1 MDLKIENNKTVL
13 SSDSTFYK
21 TEGLIAKTRHFLNAD
36 AFLLK
41 LAEGLLLAGHRAGF
55 YRLATGD
62 EKHVFRAVL
71 TEKGSDLN
79 PSLSGRDIVF
89 FGYAGR
95 EELARRNDPELSFLL
110 MRPEFFMRLEKI
122 SERDG
127 GVKKSDFQ
135 KLYRLGSSGGVSF
148 PLLSPA
154 QKNIVETEDK
164 NVLVQGSAGSG
175 KTNVCIDKII
185 FTACRAYSGKILY
198 STFSRGLLNETRSRL
213 RQFETNLA
221 DFIKSYDEGS
231 IVFLGNDHKKALE
244 NRLGIYFSVDDDD
257 KIRQKVEKILDFL
270 NTKVDFFLIE
280 DLYFKNIDKIKTD
293 GREDADGAGFADEKY
308 FVTSYIGDMKN
319 HQLRGKLEKI
329 KDLSYEVIY
338 KEIYGAILGACDPE
352 NPLKAITLEEF
363 TKRREGSLGVRECEI
378 VYSIAR
384 DYEERLRSRG
394 LLDNNAM
401 SRRLLESASDLEKY
415 SLAIID
421 EVQDMTEAELCLVK
435 MISRKVFAVGDA
447 LQMINPSYFSFAY
460 LKRLLFEKDTIS
472 VAELVN
478 NYRSTKKIGD
488 IAESLSRLNT
498 GKFGVHSF
506 VLGTKSVD
514 DGGACST
521 VYIKDKDFLNA
532 LQREKF
538 NNYTVVVSG
547 AKEKQ
552 EVRKKLPQ
560 GEILTV
566 SEVKGLER
574 DAIVLYRVLSDN
586 FERFSA
592 LNRLVVA
599 RKQADENSVYRYYF
613 NLFYV
618 GISRAKTRLY
628 VAEEREIPL
637 FEEFFKNNFDELQ
650 TADAVKDLLASSN
663 IKEIDRDE
671 IAKRTLEFIKSG
683 QFDNARI
690 SAERMLNADEKR
702 EAMNRIEVYE
712 TYVLHGKYREAGVR
726 FWELNMREDA
736 KEQFEF
742 SRDDALIA
750 FLEAYQKKG
759 GGALNYQAAAFLEDK
774 NLDAKARDLIF
785 EVMTRDAARLLEE
798 QKKINS
804 AIKTNKVT
812 KRK

>member
-1 MDLKIENNKTVL
+1 MELKIENNKTVL
-13 SSDSTFYK
+13 SSDGAFYK
-21 TEGLIAKTRHFLNAD
+21 TESLITAARHFLNAD

-41 LAEGLLLAGHRAGF
+41 VAEGLLLANIGEGF
-55 YRLATGD
+55 YRAATKDG
-62 EKHVFRAVL
+62 KHIFLIAV
-71 TEKGSDLN
+71 TEKNNNLN
-79 PSLSGRDIVF
+79 ASLKGRDIVF
-89 FGYAGR
+89 FGYEGR

-110 MRPEFFMRLEKI
+110 MRPEFFLRLEKLNGFGN
-122 SERDG
+122 S
-127 GVKKSDFQ
+127 GVRRVDFQ
-135 KLYRLGSSGGVSF
+135 KLYRLAASGGVSF

-185 FTACRAYSGKILY
+185 FTACRAYGGRILY
-198 STFSRGLLNETRSRL
+198 STFSRGLLNETRARL
-213 RQFETNLA
+213 KQFETNLA
-221 DFIKSYDEGS
+221 DFIKSYDDGT
-231 IVFLGNDHKKALE
+231 IVFLGNDHKKAVE

-257 KIRQKVEKILDFL
+257 KIRQKIERILDFL

-280 DLYFKNIDKIKTD
+280 DLYFKNISKINNE
-293 GREDADGAGFADEKY
+293 GVADADFADEKY
-308 FVTSYIGDMKN
+308 FITGYIGDMKN

-352 NPLKAITLEEF
+352 NPDKIPTLEEF
-363 TKRREGSLGVRECEI
+363 AKRREGSLNYRECEI
-378 VYSIAR
+378 IYSIAR
-384 DYEERLRSRG
+384 DYEYRLKSQG
-394 LLDNNAM
+394 LLDNNVM
-401 SRRLLESASDLEKY
+401 SRRLLNASADLERY

-421 EVQDMTEAELCLVK
+421 EVQDMTEAELCLIKTV
-435 MISRKVFAVGDA
+435 SRKVFAVGDA

-460 LKRLLFEKDTIS
+460 LKRLLFEKDTLS

-488 IAESLSRLNT
+488 IAESLSKLNT
-498 GKFGVHSF
+498 GKFGTHSF

-521 VYIKDKDFLNA
+521 VYVKDKDFLNA

-552 EVRKKLPQ
+552 EVRKKLPY

-586 FERFSA
+586 YERFSA

-618 GISRAKTRLY
+618 GISRAKSRLY
-628 VAEEREIPL
+628 VAEEAEIPF
-637 FEEFFKNNFDELQ
+637 FEEFFKNNFDAMQ
-650 TADAVKDLLASSN
+650 TSEAVKDLLASSN
-663 IKEIDRDE
+663 MKEIDRDE
-671 IAKRTLEFIKSG
+671 IAKRTDEFIKSG

-702 EAMNRIEVYE
+702 EAINRIEVYQA
-712 TYVLHGKYREAGVR
+712 YVLHGRYREAGIR
-726 FWELNMREDA
+726 FWELNMQTDA

-742 SRDDALIA
+742 SRDGALIA
-750 FLEAYQKKG
+750 FMDAYQKKG
-759 GGALNYQAAAFLEDK
+759 GGALGYEAAAFLEDTT
-774 NLDAKARDLIF
+774 LDAAAKALIF
-785 EVMTRDAARLLEE
+785 DVMKRDAARLSEE

-804 AIKTNKVT
+804 ALNKIKVIAQKT
-812 KRK
+812 